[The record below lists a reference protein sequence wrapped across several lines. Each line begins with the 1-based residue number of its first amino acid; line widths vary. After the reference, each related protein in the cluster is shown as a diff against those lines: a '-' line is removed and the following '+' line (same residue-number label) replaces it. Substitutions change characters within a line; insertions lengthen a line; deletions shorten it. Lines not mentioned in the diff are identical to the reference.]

1 MAAPPPSNLEPSVI
15 IVVGPVKVHCLR
27 TERSE
32 DGRVTMGLSND
43 GVDECAKRL
52 LQGSISAVV
61 RRTGITA

>member
-1 MAAPPPSNLEPSVI
+1 MAAQPLANLEPSVI

-27 TERSE
+27 IERSE
-32 DGRVTMGLSND
+32 DGRVKMGLSND